1 MIKDLSQDKAR
12 ELLRRGT
19 IARLACVVEGEPYV
33 VPVNYVFDGECV
45 LVHSLPGRKIT
56 AMRAN
61 PRVCLQVDEIE
72 DDLGWKSVLAF
83 GNYEEITSA
92 EERGRVMNRLLS
104 RFPRLTPVES
114 YIAGDTSTPAPI
126 VFRIRVDKISGLCE
140 GDTYSPKF

>member
-1 MIKDLSQDKAR
+1 MIGTLSEDKSR
-12 ELLRRGT
+12 DLLRRGR
-19 IARLACVVEGEPYV
+19 IGRLACIADNEPYV
-33 VPVNYVFDGECV
+33 VPVNYLFDGESV
-45 LVHSLPGRKIT
+45 LIHSLPGRKIS

-83 GNYEEITSA
+83 GSYEEITA
-92 EERGRVMNRLLS
+92 PEERGRAMNSLLS

-114 YIAGDTSTPAPI
+114 YLAGDASTPAPI